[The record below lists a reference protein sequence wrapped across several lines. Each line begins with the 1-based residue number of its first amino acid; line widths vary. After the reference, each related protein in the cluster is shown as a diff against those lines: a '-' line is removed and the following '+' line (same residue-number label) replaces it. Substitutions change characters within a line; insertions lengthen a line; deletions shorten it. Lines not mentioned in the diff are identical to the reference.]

1 MNKVSANIRKI
12 RERKGY
18 SQEYMAT
25 ELSIS
30 QASYARIESQDTQLT
45 VERLLQI
52 AKILETGLTEL
63 LGDDGR
69 NVFNQ
74 TNNTES
80 TISGYVENL
89 HIENKETMSKLIE
102 SYKERIEE
110 LKILNS
116 ELKKEID
123 FLKKSRN

>member
-1 MNKVSANIRKI
+1 MNKISSNIRRI
-12 RERKGY
+12 REKKGY
-18 SQEYMAT
+18 SQEYMAN

-52 AKILETGLTEL
+52 TKILETGLTEI
-63 LGDDGR
+63 LGDEGR

-89 HIENKETMSKLIE
+89 HIENKDTLPKLVE

-110 LKILNS
+110 LKGLNN
-116 ELKKEID
+116 ELRTEIE
-123 FLKKSRN
+123 FLRKSRK